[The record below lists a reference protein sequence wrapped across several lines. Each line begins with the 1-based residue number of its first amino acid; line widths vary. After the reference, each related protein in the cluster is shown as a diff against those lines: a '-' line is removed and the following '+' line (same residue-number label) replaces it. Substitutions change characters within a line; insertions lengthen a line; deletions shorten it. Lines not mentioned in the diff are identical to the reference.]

1 MCVILRRW
9 AVFLFLLPALLH
21 AAAPEGA
28 QLARGRQIYLEGTSP
43 SGGEIVALMSDAGV
57 EVPASAVPCAGC
69 HGRDGKGKPEGGVTP
84 SDLTWTALTKP
95 YGVTHP
101 GGRSHPPYDAKLL
114 KRAIALGIDPAGT
127 ALHVAMPR

>member
-21 AAAPEGA
+21 AAAPDGA

-43 SGGEIVALMSDAGV
+43 SGGEIVAVMSDAGV
-57 EVPASAVPCAGC
+57 EVPALAVACAGC
-69 HGRDGKGKPEGGVTP
+69 HGRDGKVKPEGGVTQ
-84 SDLTWTALTKP
+84 SVLTWTALTRS

-101 GGRSHPPYDAKLL
+101 SGRMTSQNAPRLL
-114 KRAIALGIDPAGT
+114 
-127 ALHVAMPR
+127 